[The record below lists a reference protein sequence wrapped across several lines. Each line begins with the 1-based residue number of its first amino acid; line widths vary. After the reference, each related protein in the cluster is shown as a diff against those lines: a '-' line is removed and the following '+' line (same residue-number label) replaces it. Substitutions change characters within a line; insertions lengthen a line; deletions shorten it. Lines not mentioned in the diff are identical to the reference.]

1 MLDANGLSTGK
12 RWQDSSKTLRTTAQ
26 GPSEKTET
34 ETPFNGSVCFQSI
47 ADIAH
52 DLHCC
57 SVKPQLSFAE
67 RVGRSSRR
75 GPLFSMWGG
84 GALLVFMGLLFLL
97 SQAGDGGQ
105 LVLWLDG
112 AITILFVVWF
122 ALVWKWSRK
131 RFLQRVGH
139 RRRHSTQKALTDQ
152 D

>member
-1 MLDANGLSTGK
+1 MAGSQWMSTLAALALISKPK
-12 RWQDSSKTLRTTAQ
+12 RRI
-26 GPSEKTET
+26 GPCPDPPTS
-34 ETPFNGSVCFQSI
+34 GCFRPI
-47 ADIAH
+47 ADIAD

-57 SVKPQLSFAE
+57 SVAPKLSFAE
-67 RVGRSSRR
+67 RVGRSYRR
-75 GPLFSMWGG
+75 DHLFSMWGG

-97 SQAGDGGQ
+97 AQFGGGSE

-112 AITILFVVWF
+112 ALTILFLVWI

-139 RRRHSTQKALTDQ
+139 RRRHTNKEPDH